1 MVNYYNL
8 FSGVLKLTNIWI
20 HTVLLSLHLLVIY
33 LFTDRIYTVG
43 KTILYFCLMVSFES
57 KDFFNHKEMI
67 INLDHMGNV
76 WGQYDIGHMGLS
88 VFRGIT
94 THLRDF
100 LSFIKKLILFNQSYC
115 NWKIRH
121 RYVSC

>member
-1 MVNYYNL
+1 M
-8 FSGVLKLTNIWI
+8 TNIWI

-100 LSFIKKLILFNQSYC
+100 LSFIKKLILFSQSYC
-115 NWKIRH
+115 NWKI
-121 RYVSC
+121 